1 MRQLQSLLLCLI
13 VVSYG
18 VAIAQEVIPDF
29 YREPGLQ
36 SNRHYVNQNHHENID
51 PFTGSLQHHYV
62 DLHIPGNGGLD
73 LKIIRSYNSAS
84 VDPANPTQ
92 PVLSSGW
99 GWAIHFG
106 RILKTKDNYP
116 CFDKNTQSVADNPV
130 LELPDGSRQLLAF
143 TGSSSPMAIT
153 AQRWR
158 IDCRSGGGLLVTS
171 PDGVMYEMSQAVGPG
186 SMTSPVYEWHTK
198 KITDRNGNYIAINY
212 VSGTGKEIRSIST
225 SDGRSV
231 SFSYWESGTTSAR
244 IRSISTGSQAYQ
256 YDYRSSGVSGVYQ
269 LSEVTR
275 PDRTSWK
282 YAYNGST
289 GSSAGGYLMSSVQY
303 PQGGSISYSY
313 EYVFFDSQSNPYSR
327 SNVVS
332 RKQTSDGG
340 AWSFR
345 YAPGGSGSYDET
357 TVDSPAGN
365 ITYKHIGPLYAG
377 PGKVWMVGLLVEKRV
392 GSIQTEKYE
401 WEGQKI
407 SSETYLRPGAFVTKV
422 DYLETNAPVLKRK
435 TITRDGATYQT
446 TFSSFDSYGNPRQVS
461 ESGPEGGSRTTSI
474 SYYINAGKWIVKQ
487 PQDESSSGLS
497 ISRSFDSYGNM
508 TSETRNGVT
517 VSRSYDGEG
526 NVSSATF
533 PRSLRHSYSSYKRG
547 IPQSESQPEGISISR
562 QVSDAGNVTMERNGN
577 GDTTNYA
584 YDDLNRVTSID
595 YPVGDSVR
603 ISYSSASR
611 TASRGGLT
619 QSTQY
624 DGFGRTTRVT
634 LGGITTSYDVDT
646 LGRTVFQSNPGTSS
660 PGTRYSYDQL
670 NRVVGVRYADGASRS
685 ISYGSGSKT
694 VRDERGNNTTYSYRA
709 YGDPDKTFLMGIS
722 TPDSGARVTFSR
734 NSMDL
739 ITSATQGGWTRR
751 YSYNSNG
758 YLTSASHPE
767 TGTTSYGRDEAGN
780 MTSRSTGGAGT
791 VNFSYDGQNR
801 LQRISYPGS
810 TPSVSHSYDGAGR
823 LLRTSTTAATRSY
836 SYDGNGN
843 VLEESLSANGMSWSV
858 RYGYNSNDALTS
870 ITYPMSGTRV
880 SYSVNSLGQPTSI
893 QNYIQSVAYWASGQ
907 VRTIGYA
914 NGVTSEYGQNQ
925 RLWAN
930 SFSTLRSAYFNNAS
944 YGYDAAGNLTSISDS
959 ADTAYNRTLDYD
971 SMNRLTRVT
980 TPAGSGDIAYDG
992 AGNITRQR
1000 IGSLQLDYRYDGS
1013 NRLSSLSAVPST
1025 HSTSYGY
1032 DALGNIASAQG
1043 KTYQY
1048 DAVPNLTCVNCGG
1061 AGGSILYT
1069 YDGDQKRTSM
1079 TKGGIK
1085 THEFFGVHGQLLA
1098 DYTPGTSGQKGK
1110 LTEYIYLNGKRIA
1123 QKETAR

>member
-1 MRQLQSLLLCLI
+1 MSQLRFLLLCLI
-13 VVSYG
+13 VSVHGAAS
-18 VAIAQEVIPDF
+18 AQEVIPDF

-36 SNRHYVNQNHHENID
+36 SNRHYINQNHHENID

-62 DLHIPGNGGLD
+62 DLHLPGNGGLD
-73 LKIIRSYNSAS
+73 IKIIRSYNSTN
-84 VDPANPTQ
+84 VDQTHPTQ
-92 PVLSSGW
+92 PVTSAGW
-99 GWAIHFG
+99 GWTVHFG
-106 RILKTKDNYP
+106 RILKPKDNFA
-116 CFDKNTQSVADNPV
+116 CFDKNTQSAVDNPI

-143 TGSSSPMAIT
+143 TGSSSLKATT

-158 IDCRSGGGLLVTS
+158 VDCHSGGGLLVTS
-171 PDGVMYEMSQAVGPG
+171 PDGVMYEMSQAVGSG
-186 SMTSPVYEWHTK
+186 STIAPVYEWHTK
-198 KITDRNGNYIAINY
+198 KITDRNGNYITINY
-212 VSGTGKEIRSIST
+212 VSDTSREIRSINT
-225 SDGRSV
+225 RDGRSV
-231 SFSYWESGTTSAR
+231 SFSYWDSGTTSAR
-244 IRSISTGSQAYQ
+244 IRSFSAAGQTYQ
-256 YDYRSSGVSGVYQ
+256 YNYHLSGTTGTYQ
-269 LSEVTR
+269 LSEVVR
-275 PDRTSWK
+275 PDGNSWK

-289 GSSAGGYLMSSVQY
+289 GASAGGYLMTSVEY
-303 PQGGSISYSY
+303 PQGGSIKYSY
-313 EYVFFDSQSNPYSR
+313 EYVYFDSQSNPYSR
-327 SNVVS
+327 SSVVS
-332 RKQTSDGG
+332 RKQTSDSGT
-340 AWSFR
+340 WSFR
-345 YAPGGSGSYDET
+345 YSPGGSSSYDET
-357 TVDSPAGN
+357 TAETPTGN
-365 ITYKHIGPLYAG
+365 IVYKHIGPNFAG
-377 PGKVWMVGLLVEKRV
+377 SGKVWMVGLLVEKKV
-392 GSIQTEKYE
+392 GSSQTEKYE

-407 SSETYLRPGAFVTKV
+407 SSENYFRPGAFVTKV
-422 DYLETNAPVLKRK
+422 DSLTNAPILKSK
-435 TITRDGATYQT
+435 KITRDGATYQT
-446 TFSSFDSYGNPRQVS
+446 TYSNFDDYGNPRQVA
-461 ESGPEGGSRTTSI
+461 ESGPEGGNRTTSI
-474 SYYINAGKWIVKQ
+474 SYYINTSKWIIKQ
-487 PQDESSSGLS
+487 PQNESSSGLS
-497 ISRSFDSYGNM
+497 VSRSFDSDGNM

-517 VSRSYDGEG
+517 VSRTYDGEG

-533 PRSLRHSYSSYKRG
+533 PRSLRHSYSSHKRG
-547 IPQSESQPEGISISR
+547 IPQSESQPAGVSISR
-562 QVSDAGNVTMERNGN
+562 QVSDAGNVTMDRNGS
-577 GDTTNYA
+577 GDTTSYA

-595 YPVGDSVR
+595 YPTGESVR
-603 ISYSSASR
+603 ISYSSTSR
-611 TASRGGLT
+611 TASRGSLT

-634 LGGITTSYDVDT
+634 LGGITTYYDVDV
-646 LGRTVFQSNPGTSS
+646 LGRTVFQSNPGSSTS
-660 PGTRYSYDQL
+660 GTRYTYDQL
-670 NRVVGVRYADGASRS
+670 NRVVGIRYADSASQS
-685 ISYGSGSKT
+685 ISYGRASKT
-694 VRDERGNNTTYSYRA
+694 LRDERGNTTTYSYRA
-709 YGDPDKTFLMGIS
+709 YGEPDKTFLMGIS
-722 TPDSGARVTFSR
+722 TPDSSSHVTFSR
-734 NSMDL
+734 NDL
-739 ITSATQGGWTRR
+739 DQITSATQGGWTRR

-801 LQRISYPGS
+801 LDRISYPGS

-823 LLRTSTTAATRSY
+823 LLSTSTSNATRNY

-843 VLEESLSANGMSWSV
+843 VLEERLNANGLLWSV

-907 VRTIGYA
+907 VRAISYF

-930 SFSTLRSAYFNNAS
+930 SFSTMRSSYFNNAS
-944 YGYDAAGNLTSISDS
+944 YEYDAAGNLTSISDS

-1013 NRLSSLSAVPST
+1013 NRLSSLNGVPST

-1032 DALGNIASAQG
+1032 DALGNIASGNG

-1048 DAVPNLTCVNCGG
+1048 DAAPNLTCVNCGG
-1061 AGGSILYT
+1061 AGGSIQYT

-1079 TKGGIK
+1079 TKGAVK

-1098 DYTPGTSGQKGK
+1098 DYTPGASGQKGK